1 MQNNVLR
8 VGDLANPAGAITGTR
23 LLIAIAFPFV
33 AHDPRLA
40 LTIYL
45 VAIGTDILDGA
56 AARHLGQA
64 SHTGAVLD
72 GWVDK
77 ILHINAAWSLT
88 LHGYMPAW
96 WMWLWFS
103 RELFQWSM
111 VMTII
116 GDFRLGHVREQA
128 TSMAGKA
135 TAVCLFTSFV
145 LTMAGQPGLAW
156 PATILTGLCGTWAG
170 SGYLRRHLEDRK
182 RFR

>member
-8 VGDLANPAGAITGTR
+8 VDELFNPAGFITGFR
-23 LLIAIAFPFV
+23 LVIAIAFPFF
-33 AHDPRLA
+33 AHDPQVALA
-40 LTIYL
+40 AYM
-45 VAIGTDILDGA
+45 VAILTDIMDGRV
-56 AARHLGQA
+56 ARHLDQA

-77 ILHINAAWSLT
+77 ILHINAAWSMT

-116 GDFRLGHVREQA
+116 GDFRVGSVRQQHTSVAGRLTATFLFACFVTTLLEQ
-128 TSMAGKA
+128 T
-135 TAVCLFTSFV
+135 VF
-145 LTMAGQPGLAW
+145 AW
-156 PATILTGLCGTWAG
+156 PLTLLTGLTGTWAG
-170 SGYLRRHLEDRK
+170 FGYLKRHLEDRK